1 MATLSA
7 ESSAPPRRLLRSTGA
22 IFSGFISVFV
32 LSLGTD
38 QALHVLGVYPPW
50 TEPMYD
56 SGLNALA
63 LSYRVVYTVLGS
75 YITARLA
82 PHAPMKHALIL
93 GGIGFVLSLA
103 GAIGASGMN
112 LGPMWYPI
120 ALVITTLPCAWLGG
134 YLYRGK

>member
-1 MATLSA
+1 
-7 ESSAPPRRLLRSTGA
+7 
-22 IFSGFISVFV
+22 
-32 LSLGTD
+32 
-38 QALHVLGVYPPW
+38 
-50 TEPMYD
+50 
-56 SGLNALA
+56 
-63 LSYRVVYTVLGS
+63 VLGS

-120 ALVITTLPCAWLGG
+120 ALVITTLPCTWLGG